1 MDVAVKMANPPKN
14 YGMGFI
20 LKNAEYKAVTGVSR
34 FYTFSLRGNMAHLCP
49 FEVGM
54 ALKKKYGDII
64 TVYNPKTGDVVG
76 EDNVYKDMKYTDLK
90 KELAK
95 YSGVTD
101 EKLPFVGKRE
111 VIIEKLVELRNK
123 YGEK

>member
-1 MDVAVKMANPPKN
+1 MDVAVKLANPPKN